1 MSVLEMIL
9 YPLLA
14 VIMIIWLVL
23 IIRKYKKNKKLKEK
37 GIDTE
42 DEN

>member
-23 IIRKYKKNKKLKEK
+23 IIKKYRKNKKLKQK
-37 GIDTE
+37 GIDPE
-42 DEN
+42 DED

>member
-14 VIMIIWLVL
+14 VIMIVWLVL
-23 IIRKYKKNKKLKEK
+23 IIRKYKKNKKLKQK
-37 GIDTE
+37 RIDPE
-42 DEN
+42 DED